1 MAEVTALVLAG
12 GGSLGAVQVGMLQA
26 LVQARISIDLVIG
39 ASVGAINGAYFASRP
54 DSHGVSELA
63 SIWCGLS
70 RRDIFPFSVLGAGV
84 ALLRGQGHLLTSQGL
99 QHMIGRFLPAAR
111 IEDSPLPLHIM
122 TTDMLNGAE
131 VLLSR
136 GNLLKALLASAAI
149 PLVYPPVEIDG
160 RLFIDGGVA
169 SNTPI
174 ASAVALGATRILV
187 LPTGFGCACTAP
199 PRSLV
204 ARGLHTLNLMSMR
217 QLVRDI
223 ALHQSLAR
231 IHVAAPLCP
240 LGVTVFDFSQTASL
254 IARARQQTQI
264 WLELGGLQQTA
275 IPEALLAHSH
285 LDMPTEESANERT
298 D

>member
-1 MAEVTALVLAG
+1 
-12 GGSLGAVQVGMLQA
+12 
-26 LVQARISIDLVIG
+26 
-39 ASVGAINGAYFASRP
+39 
-54 DSHGVSELA
+54 
-63 SIWCGLS
+63 
-70 RRDIFPFSVLGAGV
+70 
-84 ALLRGQGHLLTSQGL
+84 LLTSQGL

-111 IEDSPLPLHIM
+111 IEDSRLPLHIM

-160 RLFIDGGVA
+160 RLLMDGGVA

-240 LGVTVFDFSQTASL
+240 LGVSVFDFSQTASL

-285 LDMPTEESANERT
+285 PEMPTEESANERT

>member
-26 LVQARISIDLVIG
+26 LVQARIRIDMVIG

-54 DSHGVSELA
+54 DSNGVSELA

-111 IEDSPLPLHIM
+111 IEDSRLPLHIM

-136 GNLLKALLASAAI
+136 GNLLKVLLASAAI
-149 PLVYPPVEIDG
+149 PLVYPQVEIDG
-160 RLFIDGGVA
+160 RLLMDGGLA
-169 SNTPI
+169 SNTPIAIAI

-187 LPTGFGCACTAP
+187 LPPGFGCACTAP

-217 QLVRDI
+217 QLVRNI

-231 IHVAAPLCP
+231 IHVAARS
-240 LGVTVFDFSQTASL
+240 VRWASPSL
-254 IARARQQTQI
+254 TSARPPA
-264 WLELGGLQQTA
+264 
-275 IPEALLAHSH
+275 
-285 LDMPTEESANERT
+285 
-298 D
+298 